1 MPTRAALDRD
11 TISGIVLAGGKSRR
25 MGGQDKGLMMV
36 AGKPMAAWA
45 TALLTPQVGRVL
57 LNANRNREQY
67 QALGAT
73 VIADQMADF
82 QGPLAGMAAGLAAID
97 SDYAAFIPC
106 DSPLLPADLVQR
118 LWDAMSAQQAD
129 IAVAHDGQRMQP
141 VCALLR
147 RDLLPSLQ
155 ATLAGGERKV
165 DRWYALHQLAL
176 ADLSDLPEA
185 FLNANTPAQLAEL
198 EQRLMQHNPKP

>member
-1 MPTRAALDRD
+1 MPTKPVLDRSN
-11 TISGIVLAGGKSRR
+11 ISGVVLAGGKSRR

-36 AGKPMAAWA
+36 AGRPMAAWA
-45 TALLTPQVGRVL
+45 TALLTPQVDQVL

-73 VIADQMADF
+73 VIEDQLADF

-97 SDYAAFIPC
+97 HDYAAFIPC
-106 DSPLLPADLVQR
+106 DSPLLPADLVER
-118 LWDAMSAQQAD
+118 LWDAMTAQQAE

-155 ATLAGGERKV
+155 ATLASGERKV
-165 DRWYALHQLAL
+165 DRWYARHQVAL
-176 ADLSDLPEA
+176 ADLSDLPDA
-185 FLNANTPAQLAEL
+185 FLNANTPEQLADL
-198 EQRLMQHNPKP
+198 KQRLPQPTTSP